1 MMSGFRTFVLALV
14 LAVPV
19 LCKAEPALR
28 PVKVVLFPV
37 REAEIVSRI
46 DGTVSRCLL
55 KMGDA
60 FKKGDLIM
68 QIDDSRHRIEVLRA
82 KAREKDVQIQA
93 KFANETY
100 LSYKKLFEENIQSH
114 NELARRKAEADSLKA
129 RELISAAD
137 LSEAQL
143 RLGYCLFKAPFAGR
157 LEQMLCREHETVRAG
172 QPVFKIIDDS
182 ALLAV
187 MNIPQES
194 ALQIGSEV
202 KMSFREGKVTA
213 SGKVR
218 EISPRADHRSG
229 TVEVKVLLD
238 NSRKNLSA
246 GMVGVMDSVKEGGF

>member
-1 MMSGFRTFVLALV
+1 MRSCVRTFILVLL

-19 LCKAEPALR
+19 LCKAEPASR

-46 DGTVSRCLL
+46 DGTVSRCAL

-68 QIDDSRHRIEVLRA
+68 QIDDSRHRIEVTRA

-114 NELARRKAEADSLKA
+114 NELARRKADSDSLQA
-129 RELISAAD
+129 RVLISAAD
-137 LSEAQL
+137 VSEAEL
-143 RLGYCLFKAPFAGR
+143 MLGYCVFKAPFSGR
-157 LEQMLCREHETVRAG
+157 LEQMHCREHETVRAG

-187 MNIPQES
+187 MNVPQE
-194 ALQIGSEV
+194 LGV
-202 KMSFREGKVTA
+202 KSGEMISMAFCDGKVKV
-213 SGKVR
+213 SGKVH

-229 TVEVKVLLD
+229 TVEVKVLVNNPKRL
-238 NSRKNLSA
+238 LSA
-246 GMVGVMDSVKEGGF
+246 GMVGAMISRER

>member
-1 MMSGFRTFVLALV
+1 MSAVKAFCLTLLAAL
-14 LAVPV
+14 PV
-19 LCKAEPALR
+19 LLSAGPAVR

-46 DGTVSRCLL
+46 DGTVQLCAL
-55 KMGDA
+55 KMGDS
-60 FKKGDLIM
+60 FKQGELIM
-68 QIDDSRHRIEVLRA
+68 KIDDSRHRIELARA
-82 KAREKDVQIQA
+82 KARQEDIRIQA
-93 KFANETY
+93 KFAHDTY

-143 RLGYCLFKAPFAGR
+143 MLGYCLFKAPFAGR

-194 ALQIGSEV
+194 ALQVGSEV
-202 KMSFREGKVTA
+202 KMSFRDGNVTV

-229 TVEVKVLLD
+229 TVEVKVWLE

>member
-1 MMSGFRTFVLALV
+1 MSAVKAFCLTLLAAL
-14 LAVPV
+14 PV
-19 LCKAEPALR
+19 LLSAGPAAR

-46 DGTVSRCLL
+46 DGTVQLCAL
-55 KMGDA
+55 KMGDS
-60 FKKGDLIM
+60 FKKGELIM
-68 QIDDSRHRIEVLRA
+68 KIDDSRHRIELARA
-82 KAREKDVQIQA
+82 KARQTDIRIQA
-93 KFANETY
+93 KFAHDTY

-143 RLGYCLFKAPFAGR
+143 MLGYCLFKAPFAGR

-194 ALQIGSEV
+194 ALKVGSEV
-202 KMSFREGKVTA
+202 KMSFRDGKVTV

-229 TVEVKVLLD
+229 TVEVKVWLE
-238 NSRKNLSA
+238 NSRKTLSA